1 MSISV
6 QIPIQENIGK
16 LTSGIETY
24 ENLQDLYEKLKE
36 VEDKDSIWK
45 LGVLRD
51 NIVGFHDIGVI
62 IMSLRDDLIALF
74 KCIREYDSEFLK
86 NLESLVEV
94 YDKSELATIITDDM
108 KIYTEDLDKIEEELQ
123 SVKDIKSCHS
133 QSLKSIILAIR
144 RIDKIIPNINS
155 TEMQNKIYCGMDRLI
170 EASMQKIMAAIYTYL
185 CKGAISFTIEE
196 DLVNNENH

>member
-16 LTSGIETY
+16 LTSSIETY

-62 IMSLRDDLIALF
+62 IMSLRDDLINLF
-74 KCIREYDSEFLK
+74 KYIREYDSEFLK
-86 NLESLVEV
+86 NLESLAEG
-94 YDKSELATIITDDM
+94 YDKSELATIITDYI

-123 SVKDIKSCHS
+123 SVKDIKSYDS
-133 QSLKSIILAIR
+133 QSLKKIILAIR
-144 RIDKIIPNINS
+144 HINRIIPNINS
-155 TEMQNKIYCGMDRLI
+155 TKMQNKIYCGTDRLI
-170 EASMQKIMAAIYTYL
+170 EASIQKIMAAIYTYL
-185 CKGAISFTIEE
+185 CKGVISFTIEE
-196 DLVNNENH
+196 DLVNENH

>member
-16 LTSGIETY
+16 LSSGIETY
-24 ENLQDLYEKLKE
+24 KNLQDLYEKLKE

-62 IMSLRDDLIALF
+62 IMSLRDDLMTLF
-74 KCIREYDSEFLK
+74 KYIREYDSEFLK
-86 NLESLVEV
+86 NLESLAEV
-94 YDKSELATIITDDM
+94 YDKSELATIITDYM
-108 KIYTEDLDKIEEELQ
+108 KIYTEALDEIEEELQ
-123 SVKDIKSCHS
+123 SIKDIKSYDS
-133 QSLKSIILAIR
+133 PSLKKIILAIR

-155 TEMQNKIYCGMDRLI
+155 TKMQNKIYYGMDRLI
-170 EASMQKIMAAIYTYL
+170 EASMQKIITAIYTYL

-196 DLVNNENH
+196 DLVNENH